1 MDVSRSSGI
10 FATATRT
17 SKSFAKVSKVAPAR
31 YWWNRFVT
39 TAAVR
44 HPLARHI
51 SSENIAFSRVDVL
64 DSSRT
69 HLNLGATV
77 AVSSSVSTHPP
88 PESSRDRSGSPYRS
102 RVASGLR
109 STALR
114 PTLLGAPR
122 GRPLLRHG
130 PVVHPVSMSVTA
142 SFAIASASVMSGDA
156 SLPAAPE
163 RMDSSA
169 SGAEELH
176 PEVHAGHQGERGHA
190 AVLQRVPQHDGGVHR
205 SEFARVRGAG
215 RLERAHV
222 ARRLVSQ
229 IHDARREQL
238 LLSRDRALN
247 REPMTRARGEPDPQR
262 PQRHGLERR
271 ARPRTCTHRA
281 RAEVGG
287 VRRFDAIF
295 FAPDVL
301 NTEPGQPVTTPCAR
315 AARRPAGRDGIR
327 YELVSSF
334 STTFPGLPWF
344 ASSLFLS
351 RLVSVRSPLLGI
363 LRAMAPHPGY
373 MAHSF
378 SGSLAS

>member
-1 MDVSRSSGI
+1 MSRRKALRHNHPRTKYSAMAAHSRSTFHCPRRSAEARRTRPYSRGGYCVDVSRSSGI

-163 RMDSSA
+163 RWFERVRSRRA
-169 SGAEELH
+169 A
-176 PEVHAGHQGERGHA
+176 PEVHAGHQGVGTPPSCNEYPSTMA
-190 AVLQRVPQHDGGVHR
+190 ASTGPNSLA
-205 SEFARVRGAG
+205 FAALD
-215 RLERAHV
+215 LERAHV
-222 ARRLVSQ
+222 AR
-229 IHDARREQL
+229 
-238 LLSRDRALN
+238 
-247 REPMTRARGEPDPQR
+247 TRFSDP
-262 PQRHGLERR
+262 
-271 ARPRTCTHRA
+271 
-281 RAEVGG
+281 
-287 VRRFDAIF
+287 
-295 FAPDVL
+295 
-301 NTEPGQPVTTPCAR
+301 
-315 AARRPAGRDGIR
+315 
-327 YELVSSF
+327 
-334 STTFPGLPWF
+334 
-344 ASSLFLS
+344 
-351 RLVSVRSPLLGI
+351 
-363 LRAMAPHPGY
+363 
-373 MAHSF
+373 
-378 SGSLAS
+378 